1 MGCEP
6 VKSQDAEE
14 AQEDMIILKVTPTK
28 AVCPSGQAVGK
39 KNLEEGKIPVVS
51 CEGSCIRG
59 EISRMAAN
67 IVAKEEPFRRI
78 CHGEILSAPH
88 SELYR
93 WFMEAPK
100 VLLIDGCFL
109 RCQGRIIEN
118 MVDEDRLVQFDALS
132 HYKRYSQWFYL
143 DAVPEE
149 EKLEVA
155 GVVARWVLEG
165 MRAEL
170 AEKVIGST

>member
-6 VKSQDAEE
+6 VEGEDAAKAPEG
-14 AQEDMIILKVTPTK
+14 MIILRVTPTK

-67 IVAKEEPFRRI
+67 IVAKEEPYRRI

-88 SELYR
+88 SELFR
-93 WFMEAPK
+93 WFMQAPK

-118 MVDEDRLVQFDALS
+118 MVDADRLVQFDALS
-132 HYKRYSQWFYL
+132 HYKKYSQWFYR
-143 DAVPEE
+143 DSVPEE
-149 EKLEVA
+149 EKQ
-155 GVVARWVLEG
+155 VVAQDVADWVLES
-165 MRAEL
+165 MRNVDA
-170 AEKVIGST
+170 

>member
-1 MGCEP
+1 MDCEP
-6 VKSQDAEE
+6 VEGGDAEE
-14 AQEDMIILKVTPTK
+14 AEDGMIILKVTPTK

-59 EISRMAAN
+59 EISRIAAN
-67 IVAKEEPFRRI
+67 IVAKQEPYRRI

-93 WFMEAPK
+93 WFAEAPK

-109 RCQGRIIEN
+109 RCHGRIIEN

-132 HYKRYSQWFYL
+132 HYKMYSQWFYL
-143 DAVPEE
+143 DSVPED
-149 EKLEVA
+149 EKQEV
-155 GVVARWVLEG
+155 GQVVADWVLEG

-170 AEKVIGST
+170 DDL